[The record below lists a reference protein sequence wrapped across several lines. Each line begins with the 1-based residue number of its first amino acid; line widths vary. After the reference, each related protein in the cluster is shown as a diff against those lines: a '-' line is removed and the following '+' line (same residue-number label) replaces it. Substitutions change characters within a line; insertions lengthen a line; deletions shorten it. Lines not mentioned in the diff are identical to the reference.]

1 MTIKS
6 ELSVWN
12 MPTGDDLADNVSFMD
27 IYTGGEV
34 IYVSSTHPLTSNS
47 NPGTFARPVSSL
59 AQAMNMVTANVGDM
73 IVLMPNHAETITGV
87 GGLAFDV
94 AGVTVLGMGTGKQ
107 RPRFLMD
114 GADTVTAAVTAADTR
129 IVNVEF
135 AAGHADVT
143 QCFDVQATG
152 FTLERCVFTDNVA
165 GENFLNIVLS
175 GTATDNVADDIALI
189 GNRWYSPDA
198 AALSFWEHTGDVR
211 RAMVVGNNV
220 HTAGTGATAAFIFS
234 TSGDDL
240 NDATIAFNTYR
251 CETTG
256 DNSFIENDTTA
267 NTGMIAWNVA
277 LALDADAAVP
287 LDADGL
293 AYMQNFY
300 SGDIAASGLLLPAA
314 DS

>member
-1 MTIKS
+1 MTVKS
-6 ELSVWN
+6 TLSVWN
-12 MPTGDDLADNVSFMD
+12 MPTGDALADEVSFMD
-27 IYTGGEV
+27 VYAGGRIV
-34 IYVSSTHPLTSNS
+34 YVSSTKPLAANTNA
-47 NPGTFARPVSSL
+47 GTFVRPVSTL
-59 AQAMNMVTANVGDM
+59 AQAMDMVSANNGDL

-87 GGLAFDV
+87 AGLAFDV

-114 GADTVTAAVTAADTR
+114 GGDSVTAAVTAADVR
-129 IVNVEF
+129 IINVEF

-143 QCFDVQATG
+143 QCFDLQATG
-152 FTLERCVFTDNVA
+152 FTLERCVFTDNVS
-165 GENFLNIVLS
+165 GENFLNIILS
-175 GTATDNVADDIALI
+175 GTATDNVCDDISLI

-211 RAMVVGNNV
+211 RAIVVGNNV

-267 NTGMIAWNVA
+267 NTGMAAWNTM

-287 LDADGL
+287 LDADGI
-293 AYMQNFY
+293 AYMQNYY
-300 SGDIAASGLLLPAA
+300 SGDIAASGLLLPTA